1 MRKIFLGILFA
12 FLISVAITSV
22 QQLEG
27 RIGDIII
34 ITIHNL
40 GFVLGT
46 GAATIINVF
55 NVMADRDE
63 KLRQTKMAIV
73 RFLFYF
79 VWAGVIL
86 MLFVHT
92 AEFIGEQNIVHWA
105 KFISVLAILTGVS
118 YIWFHLFP
126 QAKRLAPQAGEN
138 PSPELWR
145 VQKQLKLL
153 PPLVLFFWYMDFF
166 LNSLW
171 IPSWHF

>member
-105 KFISVLAILTGVS
+105 KFISVLAILAGVS
-118 YIWFHLFP
+118 YIWFYLFP